1 MIPHSMKHTYT
12 NVQRDMHAWDT
23 EGQLRRMV
31 NNKHITYK
39 HRCTYTCNRL
49 RRTDSPA
56 FLCAIKAKLQ
66 KFITAIQP
74 PNYNISY
81 T

>member
-49 RRTDSPA
+49 
-56 FLCAIKAKLQ
+56 
-66 KFITAIQP
+66 
-74 PNYNISY
+74 
-81 T
+81 